1 PRSFTLAFV
10 VDDPLASGV
19 SQISNSA
26 TATDDGASGP
36 DLNAADNTAAD
47 STPIDSGPGGTG
59 PDLVLTKDDGGATVG
74 AGGLIAYSLTI
85 ANTGNQDATGVE
97 LTDAIPSHASF
108 DGSAS
113 DPGWSCDASNCTLA
127 VGALGAGD
135 PAQSFTLAFVVDD
148 PLASGVSQI
157 SNSATATDDGASGP
171 DLNASDNTA
180 ADSTP
185 IDSGPGG

>member
-1 PRSFTLAFV
+1 CDASTCTLAVGALGAGDPAQSFTLAFV

-19 SQISNSA
+19 SLISNSA

-59 PDLVLTKDDGGATVG
+59 PDLLITKDDGGATVD
-74 AGGLIAYSLTI
+74 AGGLVAYTLRI
-85 ANTGNQDATGVE
+85 RNAGNQDATGVE
-97 LTDAIPSHASF
+97 LTDAIPSHTSFVAAS
-108 DGSAS
+108 S
-113 DPGWSCDASNCTLA
+113 DPAWTCDASTCTLA

-135 PAQSFTLAFVVDD
+135 PAQPFTLAFVVDD

-157 SNSATATDDGASGP
+157 SNTATANDDGASGP
-171 DLNASDNTA
+171 D
-180 ADSTP
+180 
-185 IDSGPGG
+185 